1 MKHSINYMKKRFEI
15 RFKNGLQSVIA
26 QSQKCERVVLFV
38 IHMSQR
44 CGNAI
49 TSCNYN
55 AAILR
60 EDNCI
65 AKLASRKNATDKLYY
80 KIRLSQVCDILNVLH
95 NVSIKKHI
103 SIKTILI

>member
-15 RFKNGLQSVIA
+15 RFKNGLHSVIA
-26 QSQKCERVVLFV
+26 QSQKCERVVLFI
-38 IHMSQR
+38 IHMLQR

-60 EDNCI
+60 EDNYI
-65 AKLASRKNATDKLYY
+65 AELVSRKNVAGKLYH
-80 KIRLSQVCDILNVLH
+80 KIILSQMGDCLNTSY
-95 NVSIKKHI
+95 NVFLKKHI